1 MEKSLSFLTCANVTA
16 ATSKMRA
23 KFASE
28 LRSKLKVRQRVA
40 TTRLYCERM
49 SLALFGKRPRKA
61 CGRLLCYHSVG
72 QPEFGVNDASPERFR
87 RQIEFA
93 LEKGYR
99 FVPAAKIARGEGE
112 ARDLGITFDDG
123 WRSVLTTAAPI
134 LSEYKI
140 PWTLF
145 VATGFLDDQ
154 SDWHRS
160 HVLRWKDIDDL
171 LNMGAEIG
179 SHSVSH
185 PDFAR
190 IDEQRVVD
198 ELEHS
203 KAAIASRFGLLVDC
217 FAIPFGQSNNWTPFA
232 QQAALRAG
240 YKLIYA
246 QAENTRPAGTIPR
259 TFVTSID
266 SDWIFNALLEGAF
279 DNWEEWY

>member
-1 MEKSLSFLTCANVTA
+1 MS
-16 ATSKMRA
+16 A
-23 KFASE
+23 KFAGG
-28 LRSKLKVRQRVA
+28 LRSKLKLRQRVA
-40 TTRLYCERM
+40 TTRLHYERM
-49 SLALFGKRPRKA
+49 ALAMFGARRRKA
-61 CGRLLCYHSVG
+61 RGRLLCYHAVG
-72 QPEFGVNDASPERFR
+72 QPEFGLNNASPRRFR

-93 LEKGYR
+93 LERGYR
-99 FVPAAKIARGEGE
+99 FVPAAQIARGEGG
-112 ARDLGITFDDG
+112 AFDLGITFDDG

-134 LSEYKI
+134 LNEYRI

-145 VATGFLDDQ
+145 VATGFVDEQ

-160 HVLRWKDIDDL
+160 HVLRWEEIGDL
-171 LNMGAEIG
+171 LKMGVEIG

-190 IDEQRVVD
+190 IDEPKVVD
-198 ELEHS
+198 ELERS
-203 KAAIASRFGLLVDC
+203 RATIASRLGLQVEC

-232 QQAALRAG
+232 QEAALRAG

-259 TFVTSID
+259 AFVTSID
-266 SDWIFNALLEGAF
+266 NDWIFNALLEGAF

>member
-1 MEKSLSFLTCANVTA
+1 MK
-16 ATSKMRA
+16 A
-23 KFASE
+23 KFAGE
-28 LRSKLKVRQRVA
+28 LRKKLKLRQRAA
-40 TTRLYCERM
+40 TTRLHYERM
-49 SLALFGKRPRKA
+49 VLTMFGKRSEKSS
-61 CGRLLCYHSVG
+61 GRLLCYHAVG
-72 QPEFGVNDASPERFR
+72 QPEFGVNNASPERFR

-93 LEKGYR
+93 LEKGHR

-134 LSEYKI
+134 LREYKI

-145 VATGFLDDQ
+145 VATSFVDDHSDGRQ
-154 SDWHRS
+154 SDS
-160 HVLRWKDIDDL
+160 LRWEEILDL
-171 LNMGAEIG
+171 SNAGVEIG

-190 IDEQRVVD
+190 LDEQGVID
-198 ELEHS
+198 ELERS
-203 KAAIASRFGLLVDC
+203 RATIASRLGLLVDC

-232 QQAALRAG
+232 QEAALRAG

-246 QAENTRPAGTIPR
+246 QAVNTRPAGTIPR

-266 SDWIFNALLEGAF
+266 GDWIFNALLEGAF

>member
-1 MEKSLSFLTCANVTA
+1 MKT
-16 ATSKMRA
+16 
-23 KFASE
+23 KFASG
-28 LRSKLKVRQRVA
+28 LRRLKLRQRAA
-40 TTRLYCERM
+40 TARLHYERM
-49 SLALFGKRPRKA
+49 SLALFGERRRKSS
-61 CGRLLCYHSVG
+61 GRLLCYHSVG
-72 QPEFGVNDASPERFR
+72 QPEFGVNNASPERFR

-93 LEKGYR
+93 LEKGHR
-99 FVPAAKIARGEGE
+99 FVPAAKIARGEGN
-112 ARDLGITFDDG
+112 ALDLGITFDDG

-145 VATGFLDDQ
+145 VATNFLDEQ

-160 HVLRWKDIDDL
+160 HALRWEEIGDL
-171 LNMGAEIG
+171 LSLGVEIG

-190 IDEQRVVD
+190 IDEQKVVD
-198 ELEHS
+198 ELGRS
-203 KAAIASRFGLLVDC
+203 RATIASRLGLLVDC

-232 QQAALRAG
+232 QEAALRAG

-246 QAENTRPAGTIPR
+246 QAENTRPAGTVPR

-266 SDWIFNALLEGAF
+266 GDRIFSALLEGAF
-279 DNWEEWY
+279 DDWEEWY